1 MMEHFIFGFILFV
14 ILGVIIWKSTR
25 KKEVVV
31 QEDNVKKETEEVI
44 EKIRAEREIKPAPV
58 PSLEPVVDIE
68 KEKITEEVKK
78 TETAVVEEAKEAS
91 AELVKEIDTVL
102 EEVKVQ
108 ELRIKTEAIEAA
120 VEKKNKKIAK
130 ATIRKPAVKKR
141 TRK

>member
-1 MMEHFIFGFILFV
+1 MEHFVFGFILFV

-25 KKEVVV
+25 KKEVVI

-58 PSLEPVVDIE
+58 PSLEPVVDVE
-68 KEKITEEVKK
+68 KEKIAEEVKK
-78 TETAVVEEAKEAS
+78 FETAVVEEAKEAA
-91 AELVKEIDTVL
+91 AELVKEVDQVI

-130 ATIRKPAVKKR
+130 ATIRKPAAKKR

>member
-78 TETAVVEEAKEAS
+78 AETAVVEEAKEAS

-108 ELRIKTEAIEAA
+108 ELTPRKSVKMVVSKIDKETE
-120 VEKKNKKIAK
+120 KPIAFSGVLEY
-130 ATIRKPAVKKR
+130 RD
-141 TRK
+141 